1 MSIIHSPSLT
11 LTFLGG
17 DLEAGHSLVQTIG
30 EQHIARRSITF
41 HQQLLSGLK
50 SASNQVDLL
59 LDKACPA
66 SEDIIAT
73 EGDVKAVLA
82 DGTETLFT
90 GYLSTSYNWM
100 LTDSGKQA
108 LAITIEDT
116 GTRLLGKAFIESGRH
131 LFYCTASEAIEAICT
146 RAGITVSPD
155 CISLTSPVTRGVDG
169 SVTCGELLDQ
179 LVYELGCV
187 YFFDELG
194 HLRLFKMDCTSTEN
208 LPTLDKDDLVVVG
221 GKAITLS
228 KKIRQYKSAR
238 VSFTRLGTAGDYL
251 VYRNTTGRGDG
262 HPYCYLKLEG
272 GAHFDG
278 SEIYTQGEWT
288 EAQTDSF
295 RTPALIEACNAAS
308 EIDIVGSSDII
319 AVSHVR
325 TEITAESGYITASI
339 AEAGGPYL
347 QVAAHNNGTLAYHI
361 TRLDAYADIIYVRD
375 TNIVRTADS
384 VYEGESSDNLL
395 SEELS
400 FVHERTLAQEH
411 ANLLGQFHRHAGS
424 QYTFFSAVDLR
435 CGSLVRLIDDA
446 FSGLN
451 VSALVTARTFT
462 DESAV
467 YRYEAVGI
475 SAFDLSAPAYLEVL
489 DRGKNDTVGSPG
501 PPGVDGSSYTVS
513 IQSSNGS
520 IFRPEQVDTILTCH
534 VYQNTTEITEAL
546 DASRFQWKRLSA
558 DPVDDGRWNTSS
570 KAIAHKS
577 VEIKNADCVGRTVFF
592 CEIDLTGYEA

>member
-17 DLEAGHSLVQTIG
+17 DLEVGHSPVQTIG
-30 EQHIARRSITF
+30 KDYIARRSVTF

-50 SASNQVDLL
+50 SSSNQVDLL
-59 LDKACPA
+59 LEKSCPA
-66 SEDIIAT
+66 IEDIIAT
-73 EGDVKAVLA
+73 ESDVKASLT
-82 DGTETLFT
+82 DGSETLFT

-100 LTDSGKQA
+100 LTHSGKQA

-116 GTRLLGKAFIESGRH
+116 GTRLLGKAFIENGRH
-131 LFYCTASEAIEAICT
+131 LFYCTASEAIDAICA
-146 RAGITVSPD
+146 RAGITKSPE
-155 CISLTSPVTRGVDG
+155 CISLTSPVVRSVDG

-179 LVYELGCV
+179 LVYELGHV
-187 YFFDELG
+187 YYFDALG
-194 HLRLFKMDCTSTEN
+194 QLRLFKVDCTSTEA

-238 VSFTRLGTAGDYL
+238 VSFTRLGTASDFL

-272 GAHFDG
+272 GSHFDG
-278 SEIYTQGEWT
+278 NEIYTEGEWT
-288 EAQTDSF
+288 EAQADSF
-295 RTPALIEACNAAS
+295 RTPSLIEACNAAS

-319 AVSHVR
+319 AVSNVR
-325 TEITAESGYITASI
+325 IEFTAESGYITASI
-339 AEAGGPYL
+339 DEAGGPYL
-347 QVAAHNNGTLAYHI
+347 EVTAHNNGTLDYHI

-395 SEELS
+395 SEELL
-400 FVHERTLAQEH
+400 FVHERTLAQKH

-424 QYTFFSAVDLR
+424 LYTFFSAVDLR

-451 VSALVTARTFT
+451 VSVLITSRTFT
-462 DESAV
+462 DESPV
-467 YRYEAVGI
+467 HHYEAVGI

-489 DRGKNDTVGSPG
+489 TRGKNNTVGPTG
-501 PPGVDGSSYTVS
+501 PAGVDGSSFTVS

-520 IFRPEQVDTILTCH
+520 IFRPGQADTILTCR
-534 VYQNTTEITEAL
+534 VYQNTTEITEGL
-546 DASRFQWKRLSA
+546 DVSRFQWKRLSA
-558 DPVDDGRWNTSS
+558 DVVDDGRWNTSS

-577 VEIKNADCVGRTVFF
+577 VEIKSADCVGRTVFF

>member
-1 MSIIHSPSLT
+1 
-11 LTFLGG
+11 
-17 DLEAGHSLVQTIG
+17 V
-30 EQHIARRSITF
+30 RRTITF
-41 HQQLLSGLK
+41 HQQLMNGLR

-66 SEDIIAT
+66 IEDIIAT
-73 EGDVKAVLA
+73 EGDVKAALT
-82 DGTETLFT
+82 DGTGTLFT
-90 GYLSTSYNWM
+90 GYLSTSYNW
-100 LTDSGKQA
+100 TVSNAGKQA
-108 LAITIEDT
+108 LALTLEDT
-116 GTRLLGKAFIESGRH
+116 GTRLLGKAFIENGRH
-131 LFYCTASEAIEAICT
+131 LFNCTASEAIEAICT

-155 CISLTSPVTRGVDG
+155 CISLTAPVTHSVDG

-187 YFFDELG
+187 YFFDALG
-194 HLRLFKMDCTSTEN
+194 QLRLFRVDCTSTGN

-278 SEIYTQGEWT
+278 SEIYTKSEWT
-288 EAQTDSF
+288 EAQADSF

-319 AVSHVR
+319 AVSNVH
-325 TEITAESGYITASI
+325 TEFTAESGYITANI
-339 AEAGGPYL
+339 AAAGGPYL
-347 QVAAHNNGTLAYHI
+347 QVAAHNNGSLSYHI

-400 FVHERTLAQEH
+400 FVHERTLAQ
-411 ANLLGQFHRHAGS
+411 FHRHAGS
-424 QYTFFSAVDLR
+424 RYTFFSAVDLR
-435 CGSLVRLIDDA
+435 CGSLARLIDDA

-451 VSALVTARTFT
+451 VSVLVTARTFT

-501 PPGVDGSSYTVS
+501 PPGSDGSSYTVS

-520 IFRPEQVDTILTCH
+520 IFRPAQVDTILTCH
-534 VYQNTTEITEAL
+534 VYQNTTEITEDL
-546 DASRFQWKRLSA
+546 DASRFRWKRLSA
-558 DPVDDGRWNTSS
+558 DAADDTRWNTSS
-570 KAIAHKS
+570 KAIGHKS
-577 VEIKNADCVGRTVFF
+577 VEIKNADCVGRTVFS

>member
-1 MSIIHSPSLT
+1 MSTIHNPNLT

-30 EQHIARRSITF
+30 KEYIARRSVTF
-41 HQQLLSGLK
+41 HQQLLSGLR

-66 SEDIIAT
+66 IEDIIAT

-100 LTDSGKQA
+100 LTHSGKQA

-116 GTRLLGKAFIESGRH
+116 GTRLLGKSFIDSGRH
-131 LFYCTASEAIEAICT
+131 LFNCTASEAIEEISQK
-146 RAGITVSPD
+146 AGITVSPS
-155 CISLTSPVTRGVDG
+155 CISLSASVTRSVDG

-179 LVYELGCV
+179 LVYELGHV
-187 YFFDELG
+187 YYFDALG
-194 HLRLFKMDCTSTEN
+194 QLRLFKVDCTSTEA

-272 GAHFDG
+272 GSHFDG
-278 SEIYTQGEWT
+278 NEIFTEGEWT
-288 EAQTDSF
+288 DAQADSF

-319 AVSHVR
+319 AVSNVR
-325 TEITAESGYITASI
+325 TEFTAESGYITASI
-339 AEAGGPYL
+339 TEAGGLYL
-347 QVAAHNNGTLAYHI
+347 QVTAYNSGTLDYHI
-361 TRLDAYADIIYVRD
+361 TRLDAYADIIYERD
-375 TNIVRTADS
+375 VNVVRTADS
-384 VYEGESSDNLL
+384 VYEGENSDNLL
-395 SEELS
+395 AEELS
-400 FVHERTLAQEH
+400 FVHTRDLAQAH
-411 ANLLGQFHRHAGS
+411 ANLLGQYHRHAGS
-424 QYTFFSAVDLR
+424 QYTFFSTVDLN

-451 VSALVTARTFT
+451 VSVLITSRTFT
-462 DESAV
+462 DESPV
-467 YRYEAVGI
+467 HHYEAVGI

-489 DRGKNDTVGSPG
+489 TRGKNDTMG
-501 PPGVDGSSYTVS
+501 PAGVDGSSFTVS

-520 IFRPEQVDTILTCH
+520 VFRPGQADTILTCR
-534 VYQNTTEITEAL
+534 VYQNTTEITEEL
-546 DASRFQWKRLSA
+546 DASRFRWKRLSA
-558 DPVDDGRWNTSS
+558 DVVDDGRWNTSS

-577 VEIKNADCVGRTVFF
+577 VEIKSADCVGRTVFF

>member
-50 SASNQVDLL
+50 SSSNQVDLL
-59 LDKACPA
+59 LDRDCPA
-66 SEDIIAT
+66 IEDIIAT
-73 EGDVKAVLA
+73 EGDVKAVLK
-82 DGTETLFT
+82 DGTATLFT
-90 GYLSTSYNWM
+90 GYLSTSYSW
-100 LTDSGKQA
+100 TVSHAGKQA
-108 LAITIEDT
+108 LAVTLEDT
-116 GTRLLGKAFIESGRH
+116 GTHLLGKAFIEGGRH
-131 LFYCTASEAIEAICT
+131 LFNCTASEAIASICR
-146 RAGITVSPD
+146 RAGIIVSPSCLPLAD
-155 CISLTSPVTRGVDG
+155 QVTRSVDG
-169 SVTCGELLDQ
+169 SATCRDLLDQ

-187 YFFDELG
+187 YFFDQLG
-194 HLRLFKMDCTSTEN
+194 QLRLFRIDCSSTEA
-208 LPTLDKDDLVVVG
+208 LPVLDKDDLVVVG

-238 VSFTRLGTAGDYL
+238 VSFTRLGTALDYL
-251 VYRNTTGRGDG
+251 VYRNTTGRGEG
-262 HPYCYLKLEG
+262 HPYCFLELQAG
-272 GAHFDG
+272 RHFDG
-278 SEIYTQGEWT
+278 TEFYSPAEWEESQADT
-288 EAQTDSF
+288 F
-295 RTPALIEACNAAS
+295 RIPALIEACNAES
-308 EIDIVGSSDII
+308 EILLVGSNRII
-319 AVSHVR
+319 AVSNVR
-325 TEITAESGYITASI
+325 TEFTAESGHVTATVT
-339 AEAGGPYL
+339 EAGGPYL
-347 QVAAHNNGTLAYHI
+347 KVEAHNGGSLSHHI

-384 VYEGESSDNLL
+384 IYEGENSDNLL
-395 SEELS
+395 SEELL
-400 FVHERTLAQEH
+400 FVHERTLAQAH
-411 ANLLGQFHRHAGS
+411 ANLLGQYHRHAGS
-424 QYTFFSAVDLR
+424 QYTFFSAVDLK
-435 CGSLVRLIDDA
+435 CGTLVRLIDDA

-489 DRGKNDTVGSPG
+489 DRGKNDTAGQQG
-501 PPGVDGSSYTVS
+501 PKGEDGSSFTVS
-513 IQSSNGS
+513 IESSNGS
-520 IFRPEQVDTILTCH
+520 VFRPGQADTTLTCR
-534 VYQNTTEITEAL
+534 VFCNTDEITPTL
-546 DASRFQWKRLSA
+546 DAARFRWVRLSA
-558 DPVDDGRWNTSS
+558 DPIDDGRWNTSS

>member
-17 DLEAGHSLVQTIG
+17 DLEEGHSLVQTIG

-66 SEDIIAT
+66 IEDIIAT
-73 EGDVKAVLA
+73 EGDVKATLT
-82 DGTETLFT
+82 DGTQTLFT

-100 LTDSGKQA
+100 LTHSGKQS

-131 LFYCTASEAIEAICT
+131 LFNCTASEAIASICT

-155 CISLTSPVTRGVDG
+155 CISLTAPVTRSVDG

-179 LVYELGCV
+179 LVYELGHV
-187 YFFDELG
+187 YFFDALG
-194 HLRLFKMDCTSTEN
+194 HLRLFKVDCTSTEN

-278 SEIYTQGEWT
+278 SEIYTEAEWT
-288 EAQTDSF
+288 EAQADSF

-319 AVSHVR
+319 AVSNVH
-325 TEITAESGYITASI
+325 TEFTAESGYITANI
-339 AEAGGPYL
+339 AAAGGPYL
-347 QVAAHNNGTLAYHI
+347 QVAAHNNGRCLHH
-361 TRLDAYADIIYVRD
+361 RFDAYADIIYVRD
-375 TNIVRTADS
+375 VNIVRTADS
-384 VYEGESSDNLL
+384 VYEGESSTICSLR
-395 SEELS
+395 SCS
-400 FVHERTLAQEH
+400 
-411 ANLLGQFHRHAGS
+411 
-424 QYTFFSAVDLR
+424 YT
-435 CGSLVRLIDDA
+435 
-446 FSGLN
+446 
-451 VSALVTARTFT
+451 
-462 DESAV
+462 
-467 YRYEAVGI
+467 
-475 SAFDLSAPAYLEVL
+475 SAPWPRACELA
-489 DRGKNDTVGSPG
+489 GTIPSAWASTP
-501 PPGVDGSSYTVS
+501 SS
-513 IQSSNGS
+513 
-520 IFRPEQVDTILTCH
+520 RPST
-534 VYQNTTEITEAL
+534 
-546 DASRFQWKRLSA
+546 
-558 DPVDDGRWNTSS
+558 
-570 KAIAHKS
+570 
-577 VEIKNADCVGRTVFF
+577 
-592 CEIDLTGYEA
+592 